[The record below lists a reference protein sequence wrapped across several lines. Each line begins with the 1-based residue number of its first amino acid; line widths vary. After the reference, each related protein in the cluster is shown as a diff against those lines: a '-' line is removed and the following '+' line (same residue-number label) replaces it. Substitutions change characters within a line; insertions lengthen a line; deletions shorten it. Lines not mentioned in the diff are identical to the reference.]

1 MAWKLAT
8 YHTDKELMTKDIN
21 QAVKEEVEK
30 DLILLRILLRRHH
43 DLPHAR
49 LPCRS
54 ARMSVKSF
62 ESFEIVSRLV
72 TRGRAGEVADEVVEQ
87 HLQHRAH
94 DVHVDDND
102 QQ

>member
-1 MAWKLAT
+1 M
-8 YHTDKELMTKDIN
+8 
-21 QAVKEEVEK
+21 EK

-62 ESFEIVSRLV
+62 ESFENCSRLV
-72 TRGRAGEVADEVVEQ
+72 TGGRAGEVADEVVEQ
-87 HLQHRAH
+87 HLQHPDDRADH
-94 DVHVDDND
+94 PHIALMIMTNNR
-102 QQ
+102 

>member
-1 MAWKLAT
+1 MDLSLLRILQ
-8 YHTDKELMTKDIN
+8 TDQNVHKS
-21 QAVKEEVEK
+21 EVEK